1 MHAGQLSSLERR
13 LAVHLRDTSG
23 KGLLW
28 GAVSSPEAGEDL
40 LSLSVDVLC
49 TLWSLPSQQL

>member
-13 LAVHLRDTSG
+13 LAVHLRDTLG

-28 GAVSSPEAGEDL
+28 GAASSPEAGEDL
-40 LSLSVDVLC
+40 LPVSVDVLC
-49 TLWSLPSQQL
+49 TL